1 MSSVQR
7 YNSGLPWEE
16 AVGYS
21 RAVAAG
27 PHCFVSG
34 STSIIDGLV
43 HHEGDPYKQAITA
56 FTVALEALDHL
67 GFTREDV
74 VRTRM
79 YVLHTRDMDD
89 IGRAH
94 KEFFDAIRPAATM
107 LGVARLIDPRMLVE
121 VEVDA
126 YREDRR

>member
-1 MSSVQR
+1 MSTVQR
-7 YNSGLPWEE
+7 YNSGIPWED
-16 AVGYS
+16 ALGCS
-21 RAVAAG
+21 RAVAVG

-34 STSIIDGLV
+34 STSIIDGVV

-56 FTVALEALDHL
+56 FTVALDALTQL
-67 GFTREDV
+67 GFDRADV

-94 KEFFDAIRPAATM
+94 KEFFDQVRPASTM
-107 LGVARLIDPRMLVE
+107 VGVARLIDPRMLVE
-121 VEVDA
+121 IEVDA
-126 YREDRR
+126 YKVGV